1 MFIKHKSVS
10 ERLRTT
16 KSRIVEPGM
25 LSCKTR
31 CQSMTFFRQ
40 RNLIS
45 RSLGKLS
52 THWQEGQTSHVTLL
66 KVFIDLLNFVNAEGE
81 DLNS

>member
-1 MFIKHKSVS
+1 
-10 ERLRTT
+10 
-16 KSRIVEPGM
+16 
-25 LSCKTR
+25 
-31 CQSMTFFRQ
+31 MTFFRQ
-40 RNLIS
+40 RNLIL